1 VDCQASDSAPA
12 PGSTAATAAPG
23 TGPEPAPAALEAL
36 IAAGLVSHEMIGDP
50 ARLAGEAE
58 TLRVLCSHV
67 GGAIYRLAPYH
78 YAFRAGP
85 EDLATAPGGAL
96 GTRAS
101 GDWAALIEAAL
112 AADLGPD
119 AVWVSATDLLAETD
133 EGPDEATE
141 GKATALPAAPVLF
154 LRAHGAAVAGTLAAD
169 PGLQAVID
177 AAHAVEVARLI
188 AAGDPAAPLARRF
201 AVIEAGLEEL
211 REAEAARS
219 EATAL
224 LGRLAQ
230 TLTAVVQRLDA
241 QAGVLHAHIAREDVV
256 AERLAEITGIASGP
270 EAFQATLGVTLAEFL
285 ARIEAR
291 AAGAEIGA
299 ASPARDPQPV

>member
-1 VDCQASDSAPA
+1 MDCQASDAAPA
-12 PGSTAATAAPG
+12 PGSTAATTAPG

-85 EDLATAPGGAL
+85 EDLGNASGGAL
-96 GTRAS
+96 GTRAP
-101 GDWAALIEAAL
+101 GDWAAAIEAAL
-112 AADLGPD
+112 TADLGPD
-119 AVWVSATDLLAETD
+119 AVWVSATDLLAETAGA
-133 EGPDEATE
+133 EGATGGEA
-141 GKATALPAAPVLF
+141 AALPSAPILF
-154 LRAHGAAVAGTLAAD
+154 LRAHGAAVADRLAAD

-188 AAGDPAAPLARRF
+188 AAGDPAAPLARRL

-211 REAEAARS
+211 REAEAARA

-270 EAFQATLGVTLAEFL
+270 EAFRETLGVTLAEFL

-291 AAGAEIGA
+291 AAGEAIA
-299 ASPARDPQPV
+299 PPARDPQPV